1 MHYTLVWSLRRE
13 ANLPILALFKWHSVC
28 SNGFGFQDKLVK
40 IKTWLPG
47 LLLYKAANPAYYSR
61 LSQNTTLVS

>member
-40 IKTWLPG
+40 
-47 LLLYKAANPAYYSR
+47 N
-61 LSQNTTLVS
+61 